1 MRTKQKQSTSLADL
15 IPAYGQ
21 TKAQADEYAKVAKK
35 QNSDIK
41 KLMSALLKDDDVEAT
56 QEADGWV
63 ATYQVRISESYNEDA
78 LLEFAHKHKALQS
91 CVETKEVFNA
101 QKLEDLIYAGE
112 VPKKVLLE
120 LDKFREQKRTEY
132 LYIKQ
137 KEG

>member
-41 KLMSALLKDDDVEAT
+41 KLMSTLLKDDDVEAT

>member
-41 KLMSALLKDDDVEAT
+41 KLMSTLLKGDDVEAT

-137 KEG
+137 KEE